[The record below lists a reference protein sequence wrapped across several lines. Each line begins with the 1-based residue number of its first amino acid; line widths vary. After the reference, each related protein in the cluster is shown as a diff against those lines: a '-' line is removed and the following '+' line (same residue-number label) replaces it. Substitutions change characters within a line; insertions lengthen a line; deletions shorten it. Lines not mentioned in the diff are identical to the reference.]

1 MVSISPQKWS
11 PIETFSGLPI
21 SSQPWHYTCKY
32 VTIFFFRS
40 IQLIGYKG
48 FNQRSSPALLEGK
61 IKKKLF
67 PENMYTFAILS
78 QAYFLIFSGYHLM
91 LQVIRGIGL
100 FLIRLNYFS
109 MPLYFSPLVHYFTLD
124 TVLLQIIFQ
133 D

>member
-1 MVSISPQKWS
+1 
-11 PIETFSGLPI
+11 
-21 SSQPWHYTCKY
+21 
-32 VTIFFFRS
+32 
-40 IQLIGYKG
+40 
-48 FNQRSSPALLEGK
+48 
-61 IKKKLF
+61 
-67 PENMYTFAILS
+67 MYTIAILS